1 MGSCPCVHAS
11 RPGRHRPSKKPNWQ
25 TSSFDIDIDDD
36 DDDDDDSHSTPPTH
50 PTASPPTDPS

>member
-1 MGSCPCVHAS
+1 MGSWPCVHAS

-36 DDDDDDSHSTPPTH
+36 DDDDSHSTPPTH